1 MARNAARFARPL
13 ARPPAARFSRSLEG
27 LPAARFARRLTAPP
41 HPLDG
46 APDLVERFGILERRE
61 VAGILAERSGPDGA
75 PDDLR
80 APSLGQR
87 GDKDHTLGPEGLPEL
102 VRRRASDL
110 GSELLGGRESGPKGA
125 EDPGD
130 LALHFVRDAD
140 GGGLG
145 DGWVRDR
152 GGLDLGGPDALAG
165 DVQRVVGAAVEEP
178 VAVLVHRGPVA
189 VRPDPREA
197 APVRVQVA
205 LRVAPETAGHA
216 RERFPADKLADLAA
230 NRVALGVDDVDR
242 HAE

>member
-80 APSLGQR
+80 APSLGKR

-110 GSELLGGRESGPKGA
+110 GSELLGGRESGPKRSEEHTSELQSHSDLVCRLLLEKKKNTIIDFVAGNTSEATA
-125 EDPGD
+125 ED
-130 LALHFVRDAD
+130 V
-140 GGGLG
+140 
-145 DGWVRDR
+145 
-152 GGLDLGGPDALAG
+152 
-165 DVQRVVGAAVEEP
+165 
-178 VAVLVHRGPVA
+178 
-189 VRPDPREA
+189 
-197 APVRVQVA
+197 
-205 LRVAPETAGHA
+205 
-216 RERFPADKLADLAA
+216 
-230 NRVALGVDDVDR
+230 
-242 HAE
+242 